1 MLQTLLALAIVL
13 AAAGWLGWR
22 ALRPLLARAGAV
34 PAKDGCACGDG
45 GGACE
50 PKVF

>member
-1 MLQTLLALAIVL
+1 MLQTLLALALVL

-34 PAKDGCACGDG
+34 APRADDCACGGDKD
-45 GGACE
+45 CK